1 MQIIF
6 TVLLLL
12 LSTSVFAE
20 LYVYE
25 NEYIGINTGITSK
38 ESVVLS
44 KGEPN
49 RKSKNS
55 NNIKFHYEGF
65 QVTFQDKTGKVNS
78 IIIFDPN
85 YLDPN
90 GIKVG
95 YSKVVLEAVLKSKV
109 KDNYLVDPDKGIIYW
124 FKEGEVSK
132 IVLAHELLIND

>member
-12 LSTSVFAE
+12 LSTSIFAE